1 MSLVITGA
9 AGFIGSNL
17 LHNLIDIYDSEIVV
31 IDYLTDAS
39 DVDNVPEFVNLY
51 PVDIADR
58 YTVDEIFHKHR
69 PEYVFHLAAESHV
82 DNSIEDCTPFVE
94 TNVIG
99 TINLM
104 NAALENDVKKFMHIS
119 TDEVYGAL
127 GEHDPSFT
135 ENTPYD
141 PQNPYSASKAS
152 SDHFVKAYV
161 NTYNL
166 PAVITNCSN
175 NFGPRQSSEKFIP
188 KAITNLLRGQK
199 VVVYGE
205 GKEIRDWLYVQDHCE
220 ALIEV
225 WKKGE
230 IGENYNIGGGT
241 ELNNLAVV
249 SKIITYMKK
258 DYSDIEFVKNRP
270 GHDFRYSIDC
280 QKIEKDLGWKSRFDF
295 DRALIET
302 IDWYENR

>member
-39 DVDNVPEFVNLY
+39 DVGNVPEFVTLY

-58 YTVDEIFHKHR
+58 YTVDEIFDKHR

-82 DNSIEDCTPFVE
+82 DNSIEDCIPFVE

-104 NAALENDVKKFMHIS
+104 NSSLEYDVKKFMHIS

-127 GEHDPSFT
+127 REYDPSFT

-161 NTYNL
+161 NTHNL

-199 VVVYGE
+199 VTVYGE
-205 GKEIRDWLYVQDHCE
+205 GREIRDWLYVQDHCE

-225 WKKGE
+225 WKKGG

-249 SKIITYMKK
+249 SKILTYMKK

-302 IDWYENR
+302 IEWYENR

>member
-39 DVDNVPEFVNLY
+39 DVGNVPEFVTLY

-58 YTVDEIFHKHR
+58 YTVDEIFDKHR

-82 DNSIEDCTPFVE
+82 DNSIEDCIPFVE

-104 NAALENDVKKFMHIS
+104 NSSLEYDVKKFMHIS

-127 GEHDPSFT
+127 DEYDPSFT

-161 NTYNL
+161 NTHNL

-199 VVVYGE
+199 VTVYGE
-205 GKEIRDWLYVQDHCE
+205 GREIRDWLYVQDHCE

-225 WKKGE
+225 WKKSG

-249 SKIITYMKK
+249 SKILTYMKK

-302 IDWYENR
+302 IEWYENC

>member
-39 DVDNVPEFVNLY
+39 DVDNVPEFVTLY

-58 YTVDEIFHKHR
+58 YMVDEIFDKHR

-82 DNSIEDCTPFVE
+82 DNSIEDCIPFVE

-104 NAALENDVKKFMHIS
+104 NASLEYDVKKFMHIS

-127 GEHDPSFT
+127 REYDLSFT

-161 NTYNL
+161 NTHNL

-199 VVVYGE
+199 VTVYGE
-205 GKEIRDWLYVQDHCE
+205 GREIRDWLYVQDHCE

-225 WKKGE
+225 WKKGG

-249 SKIITYMKK
+249 SKILSYMKK

-302 IDWYENR
+302 IEWYENR

>member
-39 DVDNVPEFVNLY
+39 DVGNVPEFVTLY

-58 YTVDEIFHKHR
+58 YTVDEIFDKHR

-82 DNSIEDCTPFVE
+82 DNSIEDCIPFVE

-104 NAALENDVKKFMHIS
+104 NSSLEYDVKKFMHIS
-119 TDEVYGAL
+119 TDEVYGSL
-127 GEHDPSFT
+127 DEYDPSFT

-161 NTYNL
+161 NTHNL

-199 VVVYGE
+199 VTVYGE
-205 GKEIRDWLYVQDHCE
+205 GREIRDWLYVQDHCE

-225 WKKGE
+225 WKKSG

-249 SKIITYMKK
+249 SKILTYMKK

-302 IDWYENR
+302 IEWYENR

>member
-1 MSLVITGA
+1 MSLIITGA

-17 LHNLIDIYDSEIVV
+17 LHNLIDIYDSEIIV

-39 DVDNVPEFVNLY
+39 DVDNVPEFVTLY

-58 YTVDEIFHKHR
+58 YMVDEIFNKHR
-69 PEYVFHLAAESHV
+69 PKYVFHLAAESHV
-82 DNSIEDCTPFVE
+82 DNSIEDCIPFIE

-104 NAALENDVKKFMHIS
+104 NSSLEYDVKKFMHIS

-127 GEHDPSFT
+127 REYDPSFT

-199 VVVYGE
+199 VTVYGE
-205 GKEIRDWLYVQDHCE
+205 GREIRDWLYVQDHCE

-225 WKKGE
+225 WKKGA
-230 IGENYNIGGGT
+230 IGQNYNIGGGT

-249 SKIITYMKK
+249 SKILSYMKK

-295 DRALIET
+295 DRSLIET
-302 IDWYENR
+302 INWYENR

>member
-58 YTVDEIFHKHR
+58 HTVDEVFNKHR

-82 DNSIEDCTPFVE
+82 DNSIEDCIPFVE

-104 NAALENDVKKFMHIS
+104 NASLEYDVKKFMHIS

-127 GEHDPSFT
+127 REYDPSFT

-161 NTYNL
+161 NTHSL

-199 VVVYGE
+199 VTVYGE
-205 GKEIRDWLYVQDHCE
+205 GREIRDWLYVQDHCE

-225 WKKGE
+225 WKKSTN
-230 IGENYNIGGGT
+230 GENYNIGG
-241 ELNNLAVV
+241 
-249 SKIITYMKK
+249 
-258 DYSDIEFVKNRP
+258 
-270 GHDFRYSIDC
+270 
-280 QKIEKDLGWKSRFDF
+280 
-295 DRALIET
+295 
-302 IDWYENR
+302 

>member
-1 MSLVITGA
+1 MSLLITGA

-39 DVDNVPEFVNLY
+39 DVNNVPEFVTLY

-58 YTVDEIFHKHR
+58 YIVDEIFDKHR

-82 DNSIEDCTPFVE
+82 DNSIKDCIPFVE

-104 NAALENDVKKFMHIS
+104 NASLENDVKKFMHIS
-119 TDEVYGAL
+119 TDEVYGSL
-127 GEHDPSFT
+127 DENGLSFT

-188 KAITNLLRGQK
+188 KTITNLLRGQK
-199 VVVYGE
+199 VPVYGE

-225 WKKGE
+225 WKKGK

-241 ELNNLAVV
+241 ELNNLTVV
-249 SKIITYMKK
+249 SKILTYMKK
-258 DYSDIEFVKNRP
+258 DYSNIEFVKNRP

-280 QKIEKDLGWKSRFDF
+280 QKIEKNLGWKSRFDF

-302 IDWYENR
+302 IDWYENH

>member
-39 DVDNVPEFVNLY
+39 DVGNVPEFVNLY

-58 YTVDEIFHKHR
+58 YTVDEIFDKHR

-82 DNSIEDCTPFVE
+82 DNSIEDCIPFVE

-104 NAALENDVKKFMHIS
+104 NSSLEYDVKKFMHIS

-127 GEHDPSFT
+127 REYDPSFT

-161 NTYNL
+161 NTHNL

-199 VVVYGE
+199 VTVYGE
-205 GKEIRDWLYVQDHCE
+205 GREIRDWLYVQDHCE

-225 WKKGE
+225 WKKGG

-249 SKIITYMKK
+249 SKILTYMKK

-302 IDWYENR
+302 IEWYENR

>member
-39 DVDNVPEFVNLY
+39 DVDNVPEFVTLY

-58 YTVDEIFHKHR
+58 YMVDEIFDKHR

-82 DNSIEDCTPFVE
+82 DNSIEDCIPFVE

-104 NAALENDVKKFMHIS
+104 NSSLEYDVKKFMHIS

-127 GEHDPSFT
+127 REYDPSFT

-161 NTYNL
+161 NTHNL

-199 VVVYGE
+199 VTVYGE
-205 GKEIRDWLYVQDHCE
+205 GREIRDWLYVQDHCE

-225 WKKGE
+225 WKKGG

-249 SKIITYMKK
+249 SKILTYMKK

-302 IDWYENR
+302 IEWYENR

>member
-39 DVDNVPEFVNLY
+39 DVDNVPEFVTLY

-58 YTVDEIFHKHR
+58 YMVDEIFDKHR

-82 DNSIEDCTPFVE
+82 DNSIEDCIPFVE

-104 NAALENDVKKFMHIS
+104 NSSLEYDVKKFMHIS

-127 GEHDPSFT
+127 REYDPSFT

-161 NTYNL
+161 NTHNL

-199 VVVYGE
+199 VTVYGE
-205 GKEIRDWLYVQDHCE
+205 GREIRDWLYVQDHCE

-225 WKKGE
+225 WKKGG

-249 SKIITYMKK
+249 TKILTYMKK

-280 QKIEKDLGWKSRFDF
+280 QKIEKDLGWKSRFNF

-302 IDWYENR
+302 IEWYENR

>member
-39 DVDNVPEFVNLY
+39 DVDNVPEFVTLY
-51 PVDIADR
+51 PVDITDR
-58 YTVDEIFHKHR
+58 YTVDEIFDKHR

-82 DNSIEDCTPFVE
+82 DNSIEDCIPFVE

-104 NAALENDVKKFMHIS
+104 NSSLEYDVKKFMHIS

-127 GEHDPSFT
+127 REYDPSFT

-161 NTYNL
+161 NTHNL

-199 VVVYGE
+199 ITVYGE
-205 GKEIRDWLYVQDHCE
+205 GREIRDWLYVQDHCE

-225 WKKGE
+225 WKKGA
-230 IGENYNIGGGT
+230 IGQNYNIGGGT

-249 SKIITYMKK
+249 SKILSYMRK

-302 IDWYENR
+302 INWYENR

>member
-1 MSLVITGA
+1 MSLIITGA

-17 LHNLIDIYDSEIVV
+17 LHNLIDLYDSDIIV

-39 DVDNVPEFVNLY
+39 DVDNVPEFVTLY

-58 YTVDEIFHKHR
+58 YVIDEIFDKHR

-82 DNSIEDCTPFVE
+82 DNSIKDCIPFVE

-104 NAALENDVKKFMHIS
+104 NSSLECGVKKFMHIS
-119 TDEVYGAL
+119 TDEVYGSL
-127 GEHDPSFT
+127 REYDSSFT

-199 VVVYGE
+199 VTVYGE

-249 SKIITYMKK
+249 SKIISYMKK

-280 QKIEKDLGWKSRFDF
+280 QKIKKHLGWKSRFDF

-302 IDWYENR
+302 INWYENR

>member
-39 DVDNVPEFVNLY
+39 DVGNVPEFVTLY

-58 YTVDEIFHKHR
+58 YMVDEIFDKHR

-82 DNSIEDCTPFVE
+82 DNSIEDCIPFVE

-104 NAALENDVKKFMHIS
+104 NSSLEYDVKKFMHIS

-127 GEHDPSFT
+127 REYDPSFT

-161 NTYNL
+161 NTHNL

-199 VVVYGE
+199 VTVYGE
-205 GKEIRDWLYVQDHCE
+205 GREIRDWLYVQDHCE

-225 WKKGE
+225 WKKGG

-249 SKIITYMKK
+249 SKILTYMKK

-302 IDWYENR
+302 IEWYENR

>member
-39 DVDNVPEFVNLY
+39 DVGNVPEFVTLY

-58 YTVDEIFHKHR
+58 YTVDEIFDKHR

-82 DNSIEDCTPFVE
+82 DNSIEDCIPFVE

-104 NAALENDVKKFMHIS
+104 NSSLEYDVKKFMHIS

-127 GEHDPSFT
+127 DEYDPSFT

-161 NTYNL
+161 NTHNL

-199 VVVYGE
+199 VTVYGE
-205 GKEIRDWLYVQDHCE
+205 GREIRDWLYVQDHCE

-225 WKKGE
+225 WKKSG

-249 SKIITYMKK
+249 RKILTYMKK

-302 IDWYENR
+302 IEWYENR

>member
-17 LHNLIDIYDSEIVV
+17 LHNLIDLYDSEIIV

-39 DVDNVPEFVNLY
+39 DVDNVPEFVTLY
-51 PVDIADR
+51 PVDITDR
-58 YTVDEIFHKHR
+58 YTVDEIFDKHR

-82 DNSIEDCTPFVE
+82 DNSIEDCIPFVE

-104 NAALENDVKKFMHIS
+104 NSSLECGVKKFMHIS
-119 TDEVYGAL
+119 TDEVYGSL
-127 GEHDPSFT
+127 REYDLSFT

-199 VVVYGE
+199 VTVYGE

-225 WKKGE
+225 WRKGV

-241 ELNNLAVV
+241 EVNNLAVV
-249 SKIITYMKK
+249 SKIISYMKK

-280 QKIEKDLGWKSRFDF
+280 QKIERELGWKSRFDF

-302 IDWYENR
+302 INWYENR

>member
-58 YTVDEIFHKHR
+58 HTVDEIFNKHR

-82 DNSIEDCTPFVE
+82 DNSIEDCIPFVE

-104 NAALENDVKKFMHIS
+104 NSSLEYDVKKFMHIS

-127 GEHDPSFT
+127 REYDPSFT

-161 NTYNL
+161 NTHNL

-199 VVVYGE
+199 VTVYGE
-205 GKEIRDWLYVQDHCE
+205 GREIRDWLYVQDHCE

-225 WKKGE
+225 WKKGG

-249 SKIITYMKK
+249 SKILTYMKK

-295 DRALIET
+295 DRSLIET
-302 IDWYENR
+302 INWYENR

>member
-58 YTVDEIFHKHR
+58 HTVDEIFNKHR

-82 DNSIEDCTPFVE
+82 DNSIEDCIPFVE

-104 NAALENDVKKFMHIS
+104 NSSLEYDVKKFMHIS

-127 GEHDPSFT
+127 REYDPSFT

-161 NTYNL
+161 NTHNL

-199 VVVYGE
+199 VTVYGE
-205 GKEIRDWLYVQDHCE
+205 GREIRDWLYVQDHCE

-225 WKKGE
+225 WKKGG

-249 SKIITYMKK
+249 SKILTYMKK

-302 IDWYENR
+302 IEWYENR

>member
-17 LHNLIDIYDSEIVV
+17 LQNLIDIYDSEIVV

-82 DNSIEDCTPFVE
+82 DNSIEDCIPFVE

-161 NTYNL
+161 NTHNL

-249 SKIITYMKK
+249 SKILTYMKK

-302 IDWYENR
+302 IEWYENR

>member
-17 LHNLIDIYDSEIVV
+17 LQNLIDIYDSEIVV

-82 DNSIEDCTPFVE
+82 DNSIEDCIPFVE

-161 NTYNL
+161 NTHNL

-249 SKIITYMKK
+249 SKILTYMKK

-280 QKIEKDLGWKSRFDF
+280 QKIKKDLGWKSRFDF

>member
-39 DVDNVPEFVNLY
+39 DVDNVPEFVTLY
-51 PVDIADR
+51 PVDITDR
-58 YTVDEIFHKHR
+58 YTVDEIFDKHR

-82 DNSIEDCTPFVE
+82 DNSIEDCIPFVE

-104 NAALENDVKKFMHIS
+104 NSSLEYDVKKFMHIS

-127 GEHDPSFT
+127 REYDPSFT

-161 NTYNL
+161 NTHNL

-199 VVVYGE
+199 ITVYGE
-205 GKEIRDWLYVQDHCE
+205 GREIRDWLYVQDHCE

-225 WKKGE
+225 WKKGA
-230 IGENYNIGGGT
+230 IGQNYNIGGGT

-249 SKIITYMKK
+249 SKILSYMRK

-302 IDWYENR
+302 INWYEYR

>member
-39 DVDNVPEFVNLY
+39 DVGNVPEFVNLY

-82 DNSIEDCTPFVE
+82 DNSIEDCIPFVE

-127 GEHDPSFT
+127 REYDPSFT

-161 NTYNL
+161 NTHNL

-199 VVVYGE
+199 VTVYGE
-205 GKEIRDWLYVQDHCE
+205 GREIRDWLYVQDHCE

-225 WKKGE
+225 WKKGG

-249 SKIITYMKK
+249 SKILTYMKK

-302 IDWYENR
+302 IEWYENR

>member
-39 DVDNVPEFVNLY
+39 DVGNVPEFVTLY
-51 PVDIADR
+51 PVDITDR
-58 YTVDEIFHKHR
+58 YTVDEIFDKHR

-82 DNSIEDCTPFVE
+82 DNSIEDCIPFVE

-104 NAALENDVKKFMHIS
+104 NSSLEYDVKKFMHIS

-127 GEHDPSFT
+127 REYDPSFT

-161 NTYNL
+161 NTHNL

-199 VVVYGE
+199 VTVYGE
-205 GKEIRDWLYVQDHCE
+205 GREIRDWLYVQDHCE

-225 WKKGE
+225 WKKGG

-249 SKIITYMKK
+249 SKILTYMKK

-302 IDWYENR
+302 IEWYENR

>member
-39 DVDNVPEFVNLY
+39 DVGNVPEFVTLY

-58 YTVDEIFHKHR
+58 YTVDEIFDKHR

-82 DNSIEDCTPFVE
+82 DNSIEDCIPFVE

-104 NAALENDVKKFMHIS
+104 NSSLEYDVKKFMHIS
-119 TDEVYGAL
+119 TDEVYGSL
-127 GEHDPSFT
+127 DEYDPSFT

-161 NTYNL
+161 NTHNL

-199 VVVYGE
+199 VTVYGE
-205 GKEIRDWLYVQDHCE
+205 GREIRDWLYVQDHCE

-225 WKKGE
+225 WKKSG

-249 SKIITYMKK
+249 SKILTYMKK

-302 IDWYENR
+302 IEWYENC

>member
-39 DVDNVPEFVNLY
+39 DVGNVPEFVTLY
-51 PVDIADR
+51 PVDITDR
-58 YTVDEIFHKHR
+58 YMVDEIFDKHR

-82 DNSIEDCTPFVE
+82 DNSIEDCIPFVE

-104 NAALENDVKKFMHIS
+104 NSSLEYDVKKFMHIS

-127 GEHDPSFT
+127 REYDPSFT

-161 NTYNL
+161 NTHNL

-188 KAITNLLRGQK
+188 KAVTNLLRGQK
-199 VVVYGE
+199 VIVYGE
-205 GKEIRDWLYVQDHCE
+205 GREIRDWLYVQDHCE

-225 WKKGE
+225 WKKGG

-249 SKIITYMKK
+249 SKILTYMKK

-302 IDWYENR
+302 IEWYENQ

>member
-39 DVDNVPEFVNLY
+39 DTNNVPGFVNLY

-58 YTVDEIFHKHR
+58 CVIDDIFNKHR

-82 DNSIEDCTPFVE
+82 DNSIEDCIPFVE

-161 NTYNL
+161 NTHNL

-249 SKIITYMKK
+249 SKILTYMKK

>member
-39 DVDNVPEFVNLY
+39 DVNNVPEFVNLY

-82 DNSIEDCTPFVE
+82 DNSIEDCIPFVE

-119 TDEVYGAL
+119 TDEVYGSL
-127 GEHDPSFT
+127 GEFDLSFT

-161 NTYNL
+161 NTHNL

-188 KAITNLLRGQK
+188 KTITNLLRGQK
-199 VVVYGE
+199 VTVYGE

-230 IGENYNIGGGT
+230 IGQNYNIGGGT

-249 SKIITYMKK
+249 SKILTYMKK
-258 DYSDIEFVKNRP
+258 NYSDIEFVKNRP

-280 QKIEKDLGWKSRFDF
+280 QKIERELGWKSRFDF

-302 IDWYENR
+302 IEWYENR

>member
-249 SKIITYMKK
+249 SKILTYMKK

>member
-39 DVDNVPEFVNLY
+39 DVNNVPEFVNLY

-82 DNSIEDCTPFVE
+82 DNSIEDCIPFVE

-127 GEHDPSFT
+127 GEFDLSFT

-161 NTYNL
+161 NTHNL

-199 VVVYGE
+199 VTVYGE

-230 IGENYNIGGGT
+230 IGQNYNIGGGT

-249 SKIITYMKK
+249 SKILTYMRKN
-258 DYSDIEFVKNRP
+258 YSDIEFVKNRP

-280 QKIEKDLGWKSRFDF
+280 QKIERELGWKSRFDF

-302 IDWYENR
+302 IEWYENR

>member
-39 DVDNVPEFVNLY
+39 DVDNVPEFVTLY

-58 YTVDEIFHKHR
+58 YMVDEIFDKHR

-82 DNSIEDCTPFVE
+82 DNSIEDCIPFVE

-104 NAALENDVKKFMHIS
+104 NASLEYDVKKFMHIS

-127 GEHDPSFT
+127 REYDPSFT

-161 NTYNL
+161 NTHNL

-199 VVVYGE
+199 VTVYGE
-205 GKEIRDWLYVQDHCE
+205 GREIRDWLYVQDHCE

-225 WKKGE
+225 WKKGG

-249 SKIITYMKK
+249 SKILSYMKK

-302 IDWYENR
+302 IEWYENR

>member
-39 DVDNVPEFVNLY
+39 DVGNVPEFVTLY

-58 YTVDEIFHKHR
+58 YTVDEIFDKHR

-82 DNSIEDCTPFVE
+82 DNSIEDCIPFVE

-104 NAALENDVKKFMHIS
+104 NSSLEYDVKKFMHIS
-119 TDEVYGAL
+119 TDEVYGSL
-127 GEHDPSFT
+127 DEYDPSFT

-161 NTYNL
+161 NTHNL

-199 VVVYGE
+199 VTVYGE
-205 GKEIRDWLYVQDHCE
+205 GREIRDWLYVQDHCE

-225 WKKGE
+225 WKKGG

-249 SKIITYMKK
+249 SKILTYMKK

-302 IDWYENR
+302 IEWYENC

>member
-39 DVDNVPEFVNLY
+39 DVGNVPEFVTLY

-58 YTVDEIFHKHR
+58 YTVDEIFDKHR

-82 DNSIEDCTPFVE
+82 DNSIEDCIPFVE

-104 NAALENDVKKFMHIS
+104 NSSLEYDVKKFMHIS

-127 GEHDPSFT
+127 DEYDPSFT

-161 NTYNL
+161 NTHNL

-199 VVVYGE
+199 VTVYGE
-205 GKEIRDWLYVQDHCE
+205 GREIRDWLYVQDHCE

-225 WKKGE
+225 WKKSG

-249 SKIITYMKK
+249 SKILTYMKK

-302 IDWYENR
+302 IEWYENR